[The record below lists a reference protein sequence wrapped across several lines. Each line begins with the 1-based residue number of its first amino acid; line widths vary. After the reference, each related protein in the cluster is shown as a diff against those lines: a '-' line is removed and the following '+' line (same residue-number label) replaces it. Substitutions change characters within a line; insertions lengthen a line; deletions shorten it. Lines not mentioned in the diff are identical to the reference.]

1 MIAMNIFVYVVVEGL
16 NTYLDSGDSHREHV
30 IYMVSSRPVWPS
42 LNRNSDI
49 SHFSVLSD
57 LLGFFKR
64 CRLVVVE
71 SVQASLDEFL
81 LVRARHEGKSASY
94 QDQLNLVDKVSH
106 VP

>member
-16 NTYLDSGDSHREHV
+16 NTYLDSSNPHRKHV
-30 IYMVSSRPVWPS
+30 IYMVPPGPVRPS
-42 LNRNSDI
+42 LNGNSDI
-49 SHFSVLSD
+49 FHSSVLSD

-71 SVQASLDEFL
+71 CVQAAFHESF
-81 LVRARHEGKSASY
+81 LVRSRHEGKSASY
-94 QDQLNLVDKVSH
+94 QDQLHLVDKMTH

>member
-16 NTYLDSGDSHREHV
+16 NSNLDSGDAHREHMV
-30 IYMVSSRPVWPS
+30 HMVSTRPVRPS

-49 SHFSVLSD
+49 FHFSVLSD
-57 LLGFFKR
+57 LLSFFKR

-71 SVQASLDEFL
+71 SVQAAFHESL
-81 LVRARHEGKSASY
+81 LVGARHEGKSASY
-94 QDQLNLVDKVSH
+94 QDQLHLVDKMAH